1 MVFRLW
7 WEEATGPMNW
17 SWHMSPL
24 RAVLRR
30 LLLWTPVLVVI
41 SAAALWGG
49 FQYFTG
55 KRAAGLSAL
64 AMENMRNGNWRAA
77 RLQVASAENLRGND
91 LVVRR
96 ARLFF
101 DSRTGDSSAPAR
113 WEALAGE
120 VALSAEEREERARS
134 SMLHGSAEQRAAALA
149 DLEAM
154 GMHSTVAALRSS
166 WHFSRGDLEQA
177 IRDARAAVEKGGE
190 PRAKLKLA
198 SLLAVRH
205 GHVWTSGAGL
215 PLADEE
221 AAAEARG
228 LIEQLRGTPLQG
240 EALAFGLTTLP
251 LSPDQARAWATLG
264 LEDFTATNSALL
276 PAASVAVRQGWKNAR
291 ELAWRFSPIFAFTP
305 VARQAA
311 LANWLCDESL
321 LDEALVAISEKEARQ
336 DDAAFAAR
344 ARALASAGRW
354 EELLQLS
361 EAGAN
366 ASESLL
372 STTRYIAARQSDR
385 QGIAAQSLSTAL
397 TAAVRTGR
405 LSEVAGTLDANGAV
419 DSVDEEIVRLCADPA
434 SADSVFRI
442 ARDRFS
448 RLGKPGLLQEAFLC
462 AQSASPS
469 AASVDDYRRRTDLL
483 AGRRVD
489 LAETAAAIDRA
500 PADPVPRFTHT
511 LNLLLAGRPAEAEAV
526 FDDMDIFVEQ
536 LAPCDKAIVIAV
548 LRANGDTERS
558 ERLLNSIE
566 PAHLTAEE
574 KKLVDRP
581 M

>member
-1 MVFRLW
+1 MNDEPPGVWRRFILVLRLW

-41 SAAALWGG
+41 SAAALWVG
-49 FQYFTG
+49 FHYFTG

-77 RLQVASAENLRGND
+77 RLQMASAENLRGDD
-91 LVVRR
+91 LAVRR

-101 DSRTGDSSAPAR
+101 DSRTGDPSAPAR
-113 WEALAGE
+113 WQDLAGE
-120 VALSAEEREERARS
+120 VSLNAEELEERARI
-134 SMLHGSAEQRAAALA
+134 SMLHGSADQRAAALA

-154 GMHSTVAALRSS
+154 GMHPTVAALRSS

-177 IRDARAAVEKGGE
+177 IHDARVAVEKGGE

-198 SLLAVRH
+198 TLLAVRH
-205 GHVWTSGAGL
+205 GRAWTTGAAM
-215 PLADEE
+215 PVADGE
-221 AAAEARG
+221 AAAEASG

-251 LSPDQARAWATLG
+251 LSPDQARGWADLG
-264 LEDFTATNSALL
+264 LENFTATNAALL
-276 PAASVAVRQGWKNAR
+276 PAASVAVRQGWKDPR
-291 ELAWRFSPIFAFTP
+291 ELAWRFSPVFAFAP
-305 VARQAA
+305 MARQAA

-321 LDEALVAISEKEARQ
+321 LEEALVAISEKEAMQ

-344 ARALASAGRW
+344 ARALASSGKW
-354 EELLQLS
+354 EELLRLS

-366 ASESLL
+366 ASESLR
-372 STTRYIAARQSDR
+372 SMTRYIAARKSDR
-385 QGIAAQSLSTAL
+385 QGIAAQSLSAAL
-397 TAAVRTGR
+397 TAAVRAGR
-405 LSEVAGTLDANGAV
+405 LAEVAETLDANGGV

-434 SADSVFRI
+434 SADSVFRF
-442 ARDRFS
+442 ARNRFS
-448 RLGKPGLLQEAFLC
+448 RSGKPGLLQEAFVC

-469 AASVDDYRRRTDLL
+469 AASVQDYRRRTDLL

-489 LAETAAAIDRA
+489 LSETAVAIDRA
-500 PADPVPRFTHT
+500 SVDPVPRFTHT
-511 LNLLLAGRPAEAEAV
+511 LNLLLAGRLKRKPSSMTWM
-526 FDDMDIFVEQ
+526 F
-536 LAPCDKAIVIAV
+536 LWTSC
-548 LRANGDTERS
+548 
-558 ERLLNSIE
+558 
-566 PAHLTAEE
+566 
-574 KKLVDRP
+574 RP
-581 M
+581 GTRPS